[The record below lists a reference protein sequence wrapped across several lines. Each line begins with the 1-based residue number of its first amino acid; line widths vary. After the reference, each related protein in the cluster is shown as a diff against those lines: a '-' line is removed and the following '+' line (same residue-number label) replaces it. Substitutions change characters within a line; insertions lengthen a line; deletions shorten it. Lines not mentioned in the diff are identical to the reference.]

1 MFVIFYRWP
10 LIVFVV
16 ISAKRGKL
24 RHFLM
29 KRLFHKSLQNGGIW
43 KPPWISHGKS
53 WQKKPDLKS
62 LFKQSFSYI
71 KRVVQDELAGMGWPK
86 SRDQAKWKSRSKSKV
101 EMNKNSL
108 NTFFQLRFLISQGI
122 DHLVTLSSDKLPP
135 HYAFP
140 ELKWTLIPVEDF
152 TGPTI
157 SEIKKFINIID
168 EARRN
173 GEVSFFW
180 QSLVFLPCILK
191 QHKYTFLAGVKVNI
205 FNWNKSF

>member
-1 MFVIFYRWP
+1 
-10 LIVFVV
+10 
-16 ISAKRGKL
+16 
-24 RHFLM
+24 
-29 KRLFHKSLQNGGIW
+29 
-43 KPPWISHGKS
+43 
-53 WQKKPDLKS
+53 
-62 LFKQSFSYI
+62 
-71 KRVVQDELAGMGWPK
+71 
-86 SRDQAKWKSRSKSKV
+86 
-101 EMNKNSL
+101 MNKNSL

-173 GEVSFFW
+173 GEVSFF
-180 QSLVFLPCILK
+180 
-191 QHKYTFLAGVKVNI
+191 
-205 FNWNKSF
+205 